1 MTPNGITRTL
11 ARALIV
17 ASIYCFPFSS
27 LHAQDYS
34 QVSVGQI
41 VDAYTAKDPEG
52 QLKARLMLDAVPIDE
67 VIRIIPELAEAQTD
81 NQIVRRRAADQALQT
96 LALRLIRRPDE
107 IDEVL
112 VLLRNGN
119 QNVWDFVSD
128 VITEYGETALPSLL
142 EIVFNKDGEEDH
154 SRWRAA
160 HVFSRMETLRDS
172 DVEALNSIFTVNS
185 PHFERDEWVKFWIAL
200 ALAEHGR
207 KSKEIYAALIPKVNY
222 QENTLIQ
229 MRAAV
234 AIELLGS
241 SFAEDSAVLMDSLD
255 RNTKDYQTALN
266 KYRQNEASLLGS
278 TESTYTYA
286 AEVADNYCRNNLL
299 NIASTRAALIRTIAN
314 LKNQQPRLEP
324 VVLSTFHEQPYA
336 VTCHIA
342 KCTAVTIDFIWS
354 NGGLSILQAFK
365 GLGST
370 AVKELLNDYG
380 KNPDGRLRRAVVIAL
395 GTLGESAR
403 DALPQLLTDLND
415 KTLDRLI
422 RGDVVEALGNIGSAE
437 PLTVVPALTAVHK
450 SRAARLDIAV
460 ATALETIAEKLA
472 YKDSTESIAVLQKA
486 KEELDTS
493 DLEQVQKS
501 SSRIGLAIKTLSNAW
516 WKEHVTDRV
525 TSYGLWI
532 FLPTLYV
539 GLIGGLYLL
548 YPLGLLRLH
557 DDILKRITDVL
568 PDWLGSKLLS
578 ILGMVTLMLQYRPRV
593 LDAWVDKHFKVA
605 SRNFFKLKTVN
616 DRSFHVP
623 NPVLKDGRVVSHAD
637 VGTLQPVFATKISR
651 LLIQGEGGAG
661 KTSLACQI
669 AKWAMHVDPDERLC
683 HHRMLPI
690 LIDEEFSTSLPQG
703 KRLIEHIRRQ
713 LRELIGDP
721 EPISADLVEKLLR
734 HRRIL
739 VIVDRFSEMSVA
751 SREEL
756 QLGQPDFPIN
766 ALIVT
771 SRNNESLGSMS
782 TIEPYRIEGN
792 RLSSFMEAYLTFY
805 RQRTGFTDPEFFD
818 HCGRLT
824 RIIGDRKTT
833 PLLIILYARQ
843 MIADKE
849 GTFPDEMPENVPDLM
864 LRYLSTLNASI
875 SLDVKP
881 SNRDVHRDGKAL
893 AWHCLKD
900 MLKPHAVL
908 RDQALEALGGEQPED
923 RLAYLENRLRIV
935 ETIGAAEN
943 QVRFTMDPIAEYL
956 AALHLVE
963 MLGHDENGWEK
974 FFVDHEQA
982 VSSSESNAFVGV
994 LRDCAAIAGINAP
1007 SFQTAMN

>member
-1 MTPNGITRTL
+1 MTANAIGRKVTFAFIL
-11 ARALIV
+11 
-17 ASIYCFPFSS
+17 ASIYCFAFSS
-27 LHAQDYS
+27 LHAQQPA
-34 QVSVGQI
+34 QVNVEQI
-41 VDAYTAKDPEG
+41 VDAFASKEPEA
-52 QLKARLMLDAVPIDE
+52 QLKARLMLDALFIDD
-67 VIRIIPELAEAQTD
+67 VIRFIPDLAEAQTS
-81 NQIVRRRAADQALQT
+81 NEIVRRRAADQALHT
-96 LALRLIRRPDE
+96 IFLRLIRRPDQIE
-107 IDEVL
+107 QVL
-112 VLLRNGN
+112 ILLRTGN
-119 QNVWDFVSD
+119 QNVWNFISD
-128 VITEYGETALPSLL
+128 VIAEYGETAAPLLL
-142 EIVFNKDGEEDH
+142 EIVFNKDSEEEQT
-154 SRWRAA
+154 RWRAA
-160 HVFSRMETLRDS
+160 HVFSRMKTLRDS
-172 DVEALNSIFTVNS
+172 EIESLNTIFVANS

-200 ALAEHGR
+200 ALAERGR
-207 KSKEIYAALIPKVNY
+207 KSKEIYSALTTKLNY
-222 QENTLIQ
+222 PDTLIQ

-234 AIELLGS
+234 AIESLGS
-241 SFAEDSAVLMDSLD
+241 SFIEAPAVLIDSLE

-266 KYRQNEASLLGS
+266 RYRQNEAGLVGS
-278 TESTYTYA
+278 AESTYTFA
-286 AEVADNYCRNNLL
+286 TEVADNYCRNNLV
-299 NIASTRAALIRTIAN
+299 NIALTRAALIRSIAHLPN
-314 LKNQQPRLEP
+314 EQARLEP
-324 VVLSTFHEQPYA
+324 IVLSAFHEQPYN
-336 VTCHIA
+336 VICHIEN
-342 KCTAVTIDFIWS
+342 CGTFGMDFIWS
-354 NGGLSILQAFK
+354 SSGLSILPAFK

-370 AVKELLNDYG
+370 AVKVLLTDYG

-395 GTLGESAR
+395 GFLGESAR
-403 DALPQLLTDLND
+403 DAIPQLLTDLND

-437 PLTVVPALTAVHK
+437 PLTVIPALTAVHK
-450 SRAARLDIAV
+450 SRAARLDIAA

-472 YKDSTESIAVLQKA
+472 YKDSTDSIAVLQKA

-493 DLEQVQKS
+493 DVEPVQKS

-516 WKEHVTDRV
+516 WKENVTDRV
-525 TSYGLWI
+525 TSYGLLI
-532 FLPTLYV
+532 ILPTLYAA
-539 GLIGGLYLL
+539 LIGGLYFL

-557 DDILKRITDVL
+557 ADILKRITDVL
-568 PDWLGSKLLS
+568 PAWLGSKLLS
-578 ILGMVTLMLQYRPRV
+578 ILGIVTLMLQYRPRV

-605 SRNFFKLKTVN
+605 SRNFLKLKTVDN
-616 DRSFHVP
+616 RSFHVP
-623 NPVLKDGRVVSHAD
+623 NPVIKDGRIVSNTD
-637 VGTLQPVFATKISR
+637 VETLQPVFAAKISR

-683 HHRMLPI
+683 PHRMLPI
-690 LIDEEFSTSLPQG
+690 LIEEEFSTSLPQG

-721 EPISADLVEKLLR
+721 EPIPAELVEKLLR

-751 SREEL
+751 SRDEI

-771 SRNNESLGSMS
+771 SRNNESLGSIS

-805 RQRTGFTDPEFFD
+805 RQRTGFADPEFFD

-843 MIADKE
+843 MIADKA
-849 GTFPDEMPENVPDLM
+849 GTFPQEMPENVPDLM

-875 SLDVKP
+875 SLDLKP
-881 SNRDVHRDGKAL
+881 SNRDVHRDSKAL

-900 MLKPHAVL
+900 ILKPHAIL

-974 FFVDHEQA
+974 FFVDHEKA
-982 VSSSESNAFVGV
+982 GSSSESNAFVGV
-994 LRDCAAIAGINAP
+994 LRDCAAIAGINTA